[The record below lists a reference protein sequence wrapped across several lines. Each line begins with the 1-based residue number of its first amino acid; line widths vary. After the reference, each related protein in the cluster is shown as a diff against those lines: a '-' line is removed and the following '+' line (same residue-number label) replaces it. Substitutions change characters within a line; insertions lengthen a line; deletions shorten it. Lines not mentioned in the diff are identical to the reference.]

1 VDRQEIFRLIE
12 EERERQEKLHPMPTL
27 KKNTGDDLEVMHNFI
42 ASTEFLA
49 VLMEEVGE
57 VGKAMQGE
65 GVLKD
70 ELVQVAAFCFRWL
83 EYMK

>member
-1 VDRQEIFRLIE
+1 MERQDIFRLIE
-12 EERERQEKLHPMPTL
+12 AERERQEKLHPMPLL
-27 KKNTGDDLEVMHNFI
+27 KKAGTDDLDIMHNFI

-65 GVLKD
+65 GNLKD
-70 ELVQVAAFCFRWL
+70 ELIQVAAFCFRWL